1 MFKRLLSFLFPVKI
15 HQVHSSISRNLEIS
29 WNNGQL
35 VLDSPNTNYSYGSLQ
50 RILRQGLK
58 AIGFTQI
65 QAMNHILV
73 LGVGGGSVVKT
84 LVNEVGYNGK
94 ITGVELDPEV
104 IKLANAYFQLDE
116 IKQLNLIQGDAF
128 EYVLKTGFQF
138 DLIIVDIFQDTKMP
152 NFLFEKFFADR
163 LGTLLNAPGYIL
175 FNTMTLSTE
184 HLERNNNYCVNF
196 NNKPYTVIRLPKVE
210 THNELIIIKKSK
222 SF

>member
-1 MFKRLLSFLFPVKI
+1 MFKRLLSFLLPVKI
-15 HQVHSSISRNLEIS
+15 HQVQSSISKNLEIS

-35 VLDSPNTNYSYGSLQ
+35 VLDSPHTNYSYGSLQ
-50 RILRQGLK
+50 RILRKGLK
-58 AIGFTQI
+58 AIGFRQI
-65 QAMNHILV
+65 QAMNHILL
-73 LGVGGGSVVKT
+73 LGVGGGSVLKT
-84 LVNEVGYNGK
+84 LVNEFHYRGK
-94 ITGVELDPEV
+94 ITGIELDPEV

-128 EYVLKTGFQF
+128 EYVLKTAFQF

-163 LGTLLNAPGYIL
+163 LGMLLNSPGYIL
-175 FNTMTLSTE
+175 FNTMTLTKE
-184 HLERNNNYCVNF
+184 DLERNNDYCIHF